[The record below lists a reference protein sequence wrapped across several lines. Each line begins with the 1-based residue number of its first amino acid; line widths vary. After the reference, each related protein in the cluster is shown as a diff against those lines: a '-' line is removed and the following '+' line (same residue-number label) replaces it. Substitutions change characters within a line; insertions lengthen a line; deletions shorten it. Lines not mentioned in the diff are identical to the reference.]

1 MNFAQLVLDGQRTLA
16 DASGRIYGVVIGIVT
31 DNQDPERLGR
41 VKVQFPWL
49 ASDAESP
56 WARIATLMAGN
67 DRGLFYLP
75 EVDDEVLVAFEH
87 GDLRY
92 PYILGALWNGKDKPP
107 ETNADGA
114 NNKRLIKSRSGLTL
128 LLDDTA
134 QGEKIE
140 IADKDGHNKLVVDMA
155 HKKITIT
162 SEGDM
167 ELTASQGSITLK
179 AKTIQ
184 INSSEKLEVQ
194 ATGTLNLQGQT
205 VNIKGQPMVN
215 IN

>member
-1 MNFAQLVLDGQRTLA
+1 MNLAQLVLDGQRTLA
-16 DASGRIYGVVIGIVT
+16 DASGRIYGVVVGIVT
-31 DNQDPERLGR
+31 DNQDPEGLGR

-49 ASDAESP
+49 ASDAEST

-67 DRGLFYLP
+67 DRGSFYVP
-75 EVDDEVLVAFEH
+75 EIDDEVLVAFEH

-92 PYILGALWNGKDKPP
+92 PYVLGALWNGKDKPP

-155 HKKITIT
+155 HKRITIT

-184 INSSEKLEVQ
+184 INSSEKLDVQ